1 MFRFLQKVSSILKIT
16 YSLTLWMII
25 MYVTQKRNQ
34 RHKNECALLINVE
47 HTFIMAQFACK
58 KNEKYVKKRTF
69 TLLLLK

>member
-1 MFRFLQKVSSILKIT
+1 
-16 YSLTLWMII
+16 

-58 KNEKYVKKRTF
+58 KNEKYVKKRTL